1 MARINIEE
9 CWWSD
14 PRRMKL
20 IELIGT
26 LGADGVA
33 INAWRTAQEFWAKGE
48 LVPLSIWKH
57 VQANDKLIQA
67 NLAEE
72 RDGGVYVRGSS
83 QYLEWVAERRRAAAA
98 GGKKSAKKRAKKPQT
113 PQANGKQ
120 TQAKDELAKQTQPS
134 GSSSS
139 SGSSSDSCSGSEELH
154 PPVAAGST
162 KELRDEIWKRYSN
175 AYFSRY
181 KTEPVRNAVVNSKIK
196 LLAERLGDEAKDVVE
211 FYVTHNNAFYVR
223 STHQIGLCLQ
233 DAEGL
238 RTQWATG
245 RMTSQ
250 KEAQQADSST
260 ALASQLKRLREEAL

>member
-20 IELIGT
+20 IELAGT

-33 INAWRTAQEFWAKGE
+33 INAWRIAQEFWAKGE

-72 RDGGVYVRGSS
+72 RDGGIYVRGSS

-120 TQAKDELAKQTQPS
+120 TQANVNQTQPS
-134 GSSSS
+134 GSYSS
-139 SGSSSDSCSGSEELH
+139 SGSDSSSDSEVENSS
-154 PPVAAGST
+154 
-162 KELRDEIWKRYSN
+162 
-175 AYFSRY
+175 
-181 KTEPVRNAVVNSKIK
+181 NSKPQAFIAGYCTRFKVRYGNNPEILGKDAGIAGRLVKGWSQSKIDLYLDAFFSMPDSWLVKTKHPLAAFETK
-196 LLAERLGDEAKDVVE
+196 LNEVVVFAKSGDFTTMK
-211 FYVTHNNAFYVR
+211 
-223 STHQIGLCLQ
+223 Q
-233 DAEGL
+233 
-238 RTQWATG
+238 
-245 RMTSQ
+245 
-250 KEAQQADSST
+250 AQQADVAVTISD
-260 ALASQLKRLREEAL
+260 QLKRLGEVKK